1 MSYESLALGCVTLQL
16 GGRGANAY
24 VLGMSYSNPTK
35 LQEPLQRQERKG
47 FCGKLSLTI
56 QQESL
61 AMVKRSFPVLG
72 KL

>member
-1 MSYESLALGCVTLQL
+1 MRVWRSVVLRCSLE
-16 GGRGANAY
+16 GRMQMHM
-24 VLGMSYSNPTK
+24 VLACPILPPQSHGNPSSARSAHCSV
-35 LQEPLQRQERKG
+35 E
-47 FCGKLSLTI
+47 KLSLSM